1 MLVESTVAAK
11 SYIPIAECY
20 GVGLN
25 EEIYLLV
32 YLRHFKML
40 LCSVYIPEVL

>member
-1 MLVESTVAAK
+1 MFVGSTVAAK

-25 EEIYLLV
+25 EVVHLLV
-32 YLRHFKML
+32 YLRDFKML
-40 LCSVYIPEVL
+40 LCSVYVPEVL